1 MKITSI
7 EDLHADAG
15 SRNFSFVKVTTD
27 EGLVGWSEY
36 TETVGNM
43 GVTAAIRRFGD
54 MLIGADPTRVEH
66 AMAVLYTKSIPVWSG
81 IAAHARAAIGN
92 ALLDVKAK
100 QLGVPVSA
108 LFGGKVRDKIPVYW
122 SHFAGARIQRPE
134 ECNLPPVRSYKDLEE
149 LAAEAAERGYKGL
162 KMNVFLHDGQK
173 FTQKSPGH
181 GVGAGYPELNPDP
194 EMAKAAIAQIEAM
207 RRGAGDDMPL
217 MIDLNYN
224 FKLEGFIKICRAL
237 EDHGLEWAELDC
249 YDPDALA
256 YLRKKT
262 TTTIASGESL
272 YARQGYKP
280 YFDNY
285 AMDVAVVDVIW
296 NGFLESVKIAAMAE
310 AYELNVAP
318 HNFYGYLGDHISGH
332 FAASVPN
339 FRIMELEVDD
349 VPWRGEFFTHAPV
362 IENGEFH
369 IPDRPG
375 WGTDVIEAAVKK
387 HPPRN

>member
-1 MKITSI
+1 MKIIAI

-15 SRNFSFVKVTTD
+15 DRNFSFVKITTD
-27 EGLVGWSEY
+27 EGLIGWSEY
-36 TETVGNM
+36 TECVGNM
-43 GVTAAIRRFGD
+43 GVTAAVRRFAE
-54 MLIGADPTRVEH
+54 MLIGTDPTRVEH
-66 AMAVLYTKSIPVWSG
+66 AMALLYTKSVPVWAG

-108 LFGGKVRDKIPVYW
+108 LFGGKLRDKVPVYW
-122 SHFAGARIQRPE
+122 SHFAGPRIQRPQQIDRA
-134 ECNLPPVRSYKDLEE
+134 PIHTYQDLEE
-149 LAAEAAERGYKGL
+149 LAAEAAELGYKGL

-173 FTQKSPGH
+173 FTQQSPGH
-181 GVGAGYPELNPDP
+181 GVGVGYPELNPDLG
-194 EMAKAAIAQIEAM
+194 MTKAAIAQIEAM

-237 EDHGLEWAELDC
+237 EDYNLEWAELDC

-256 YLRKKT
+256 YLRQKT
-262 TTTIASGESL
+262 NTVLASGESL
-272 YARQGYKP
+272 YGRRDFKP
-280 YFDNY
+280 YFEKY

-339 FRIMELEVDD
+339 FRIMEIEVDD

-362 IENGEFH
+362 IKNGEFH

-375 WGTDVIEAAVKK
+375 WGTDVVEEAVRKRPA
-387 HPPRN
+387 RS